1 MMHGGWREYVELVL
15 GESRGWRDTAYLRAC
30 ITAHT
35 PCGIYVGTNVQY
47 LAQY

>member
-1 MMHGGWREYVELVL
+1 MWSWYWEGVE
-15 GESRGWRDTAYLRAC
+15 GWRDTAYLRAC